1 MRKGQ
6 DRLLNSLVRLG
17 QNRERVVAQNKLE
30 ETMEKGTDVLFEN
43 PDENIKTMTAEWR
56 AYLSDIKKSNDEI
69 LSELL
74 NQRNKYDRY

>member
-56 AYLSDIKKSNDEI
+56 AYLSDIKNLMMKSY
-69 LSELL
+69 LSF
-74 NQRNKYDRY
+74 

>member
-30 ETMEKGTDVLFEN
+30 ETMEKGTDVLFDN

>member
-1 MRKGQ
+1 M
-6 DRLLNSLVRLG
+6 VRLG

-30 ETMEKGTDVLFEN
+30 ETMEKGTDVLFDN